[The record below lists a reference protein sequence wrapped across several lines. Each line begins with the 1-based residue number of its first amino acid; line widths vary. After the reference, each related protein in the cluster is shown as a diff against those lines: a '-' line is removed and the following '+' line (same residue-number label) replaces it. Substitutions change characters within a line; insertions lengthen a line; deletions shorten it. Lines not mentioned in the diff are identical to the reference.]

1 VGFVNLNIKTAR
13 KSLGMRQEDVA
24 TKLNVARSTYASW
37 EKDISP
43 DFDSLA
49 RIAKLFGYKYN
60 DLTDEEFIQKNGFNE
75 PEKEYK
81 RKRVT
86 VVEIPNT
93 DEFQANTA
101 MEIKAMLRVMLR
113 SQAHILATQQKRP
126 VNEVLKEMT
135 KAVADEL
142 SADFDEL

>member
-1 VGFVNLNIKTAR
+1 
-13 KSLGMRQEDVA
+13 MRQEDVA

>member
-1 VGFVNLNIKTAR
+1 MGFVNLNIKTAR

>member
-1 VGFVNLNIKTAR
+1 
-13 KSLGMRQEDVA
+13 MRQEDVA
-24 TKLNVARSTYASW
+24 SKLDVARSTYASW

-60 DLTDEEFIQKNGFNE
+60 DLTDEEFIEKYNLNE
-75 PEKEYK
+75 PESSYK
-81 RKRVT
+81 KRERVNAKQVLSDDT
-86 VVEIPNT
+86 ILHKTIE
-93 DEFQANTA
+93 
-101 MEIKAMLRVMLR
+101 MKAMLRVMLR

-126 VNEVLKEMT
+126 VSEVLKEIS
-135 KAVADEL
+135 KAVAAEL